1 MLRHG
6 RAMRRRQILAVLPFV
21 LGAGAARAAGAEGK
35 KADDHFVDLAPV
47 ALPIAVGG
55 KLINYVFCSLRVN
68 FSPSADAA
76 VMRSKEPWF
85 RDAIVRAGHRT
96 PFTVA
101 TDYTRIDE
109 ARLKAV
115 LLREARVIVGARN
128 IASVVLTR
136 QEPKQRSR
144 LPRPPAPTR

>member
-1 MLRHG
+1 
-6 RAMRRRQILAVLPFV
+6 MRRRQILAALPFA
-21 LGAGAARAAGAEGK
+21 LAAGAAHASGGGEGK
-35 KADDHFVDLAPV
+35 KADDRFVDLAPV
-47 ALPIAVGG
+47 ALPIAVNG
-55 KLINYVFCSLRVN
+55 KLINYVFCSLRMN

-76 VMRSKEPWF
+76 LMRSKEPWF

-109 ARLKAV
+109 ARVKAV
-115 LLREARVIVGARN
+115 LLREAGAIVGARN

-136 QEPKQRSR
+136 QEPKQRTR
-144 LPRPPAPTR
+144 LPRPPVPTR

>member
-1 MLRHG
+1 
-6 RAMRRRQILAVLPFV
+6 MRRRQILAALPFALV
-21 LGAGAARAAGAEGK
+21 AGSAQAAGAEGK
-35 KADDHFVDLAPV
+35 KAEDRFVDLAPV
-47 ALPIAVGG
+47 ALPIAVNG
-55 KLINYVFCSLRVN
+55 KLINYVFCSLRMN
-68 FSPSADAA
+68 FSASADAA
-76 VMRSKEPWF
+76 LMRSKEPWF

-101 TDYTRIDE
+101 TDYTLIDE

-115 LLREARVIVGARN
+115 LLREAGAIVGARN